1 MASGAGM
8 LDDEEDEDLFAYTYG
23 ADFPQAIT
31 VMGSALLGGRPTNTT
46 LGPVQQLK
54 ILVGASEY
62 RAATP
67 RRPGKGK
74 PLPPSEFEGEQETES
89 RKAAQKACQRL
100 ILPKPKGETPDCF
113 IRRLD
118 AHRNAPEALIAP
130 MQTPAE
136 DEVLFAK
143 RCIAVKETAEM
154 PNVLILPKTERETA
168 AEFEERLAAAK
179 KSPTLLF
186 PRGAHESNAQWK
198 VRLGFAAKCKRTI
211 LPRSSDEPERGF
223 RDRCEAQLSCMKV
236 MHPYDPKREDEK
248 SFYRRIEANKERT
261 AFAFEPGDTK
271 AINGVLGEEKQ
282 KKKAEADGSTP
293 APAAADDLAKQ
304 MAEMAKVREAEDA
317 AEAAAAAKEEEGKAK
332 AAEEAAEAERVEA
345 RIADMKK
352 KQQEMQ
358 EAKEREEKEAAK
370 SFDVERIAINQI
382 GFMPLK
388 KLLMERGVPK
398 EQVFGAANKFALME
412 VAKKWADTLK
422 IEWVEEEVA
431 VS

>member
-1 MASGAGM
+1 MRRSPRFGAHM
-8 LDDEEDEDLFAYTYG
+8 
-23 ADFPQAIT
+23 PH
-31 VMGSALLGGRPTNTT
+31 R
-46 LGPVQQLK
+46 
-54 ILVGASEY
+54 
-62 RAATP
+62 RAAGRMLAQRHALSLTRSLLARSSSSSLA
-67 RRPGKGK
+67 RRR
-74 PLPPSEFEGEQETES
+74 SQ
-89 RKAAQKACQRL
+89 
-100 ILPKPKGETPDCF
+100 
-113 IRRLD
+113 
-118 AHRNAPEALIAP
+118 
-130 MQTPAE
+130 
-136 DEVLFAK
+136 
-143 RCIAVKETAEM
+143 
-154 PNVLILPKTERETA
+154 
-168 AEFEERLAAAK
+168 FEERLAAAK

-352 KQQEMQ
+352 KQQVRAAGVRPVGTAPVGTAPVGTAPVGTAPVGHSARRAECPWAQRPAGPCLRARGHGACGQSARGSRPLSARHALRSPPFAARHLRGSQEMQ

-398 EQVFGAANKFALME
+398 EQVSTRGPAGECECRRHAAVPLPSQWRACLTLCMLRIDDVSHVHCVYLLELM
-412 VAKKWADTLK
+412 VQ
-422 IEWVEEEVA
+422 
-431 VS
+431 